1 GHRTAGGEVTPFAD
15 RQPASLRG
23 QDGNGGCAA

>member
-1 GHRTAGGEVTPFAD
+1 SMILSTPFAD

>member
-1 GHRTAGGEVTPFAD
+1 STPFAD

>member
-1 GHRTAGGEVTPFAD
+1 GSHAGPGFAD

>member
-1 GHRTAGGEVTPFAD
+1 TSMILSTPFAD
-15 RQPASLRG
+15 RQPESLRG